1 MMNVYRSIDDVPYQ
15 KNTLITLGTFD
26 GIHRGHRAIIHQL
39 TEEAREQKAR
49 SVLIT
54 YYPHPQSVVTSRSD
68 FLGLLTPAEEK
79 VDILGSMGL
88 DVVLI
93 FPFTPQ
99 LAQTEPEDFIRDVL
113 VKKIGVQKFVI
124 GYNHAFGKG
133 RRGGGDLL
141 SRMGRQLGFS
151 VDIIPPVVVDGENV
165 SSTRIRKLLKAGQVR
180 LANRLLGWHY
190 NVRGIVKKGEN
201 VGQKLGFPTANIDVL
216 GDKKLIPG
224 DGVYAVFAQVEKN
237 RLAGMANLGY
247 RPTMTGTQHA
257 VEVHI
262 HDFQGDLYGKQ
273 IRIEFIER
281 LRDEKQFDSTDAL
294 ASQIAMDQKKSMEL
308 LSKYRR

>member
-1 MMNVYRSIDDVPYQ
+1 MMNVYRSIDDVPFQ

-39 TEEAREQKAR
+39 TEEARDEKAR

-54 YYPHPQSVVTSRSD
+54 YYPHPQSIVKSRRS
-68 FLGLLTPAEEK
+68 FLGLMTPVEEK
-79 VDILGSMGL
+79 VEILGNMGL
-88 DVVLI
+88 DIVLI
-93 FPFTPQ
+93 FPFTAN
-99 LAQTEPEDFIRDVL
+99 LAQTEPEDFIREIL
-113 VKKIGVQKFVI
+113 VEKIGVQRFVI

-133 RRGGGDLL
+133 RRGGGELFRQMG
-141 SRMGRQLGFS
+141 SRYGFS
-151 VDIIPPVVVDGENV
+151 VDIVPPVEVDGKTV
-165 SSTRIRKLLKAGQVR
+165 SSTRIRKLLKAGQVHQ
-180 LANRLLGWHY
+180 ANRLLGWHY
-190 NVRGIVKKGEN
+190 SVRGLVKKGEN
-201 VGQKLGFPTANIDVL
+201 VGKKLGFPTANIDVL

-224 DGVYAVFAQVEKN
+224 DGVYAVFVQVEGN
-237 RLAGMANLGY
+237 RLAGMANLGC
-247 RPTMTGTQHA
+247 RPTISGTHRA

-262 HDFQGDLYGKQ
+262 HDFAGDLYGKQ

-294 ASQIAMDQKKSMEL
+294 VSQIAMDQKKSMEL

>member
-26 GIHRGHRAIIHQL
+26 GIHHGHRAIIHQL
-39 TEEAREQKAR
+39 TEEAREQRAR

-54 YYPHPQSVVTSRSD
+54 YYPHPQSVVTTRRS
-68 FLGLLTPAEEK
+68 FLGLLTPVEEK
-79 VDILGSMGL
+79 VDILGSMDL

-99 LAQTEPEDFIRDVL
+99 LAQTEPEDFIRNVL

-141 SRMGRQLGFS
+141 RRMGRQIGFS
-151 VDIIPPVVVDGENV
+151 VDIVPPVEVDGETV
-165 SSTRIRKLLKAGQVR
+165 SSTRIRKLLKEGHVR

-190 NVRGIVKKGEN
+190 SVRGIVKKGEN
-201 VGQKLGFPTANIDVL
+201 VGKKLGFPTANIDVL

-224 DGVYAVFAQVEKN
+224 DGVYAVFAQVDENK
-237 RLAGMANLGY
+237 LAGMANLGC
-247 RPTMTGTQHA
+247 RPTMSGTHRA

-262 HDFQGDLYGKQ
+262 HDFEGDLYGKQ

>member
-1 MMNVYRSIDDVPYQ
+1 MMNVYRLVDDVPYQ

-39 TEEAREQKAR
+39 TEEAREHKAR

-54 YYPHPQSVVTSRSD
+54 YYPHPQSVVTSRSP
-68 FLGLLTPAEEK
+68 FLGLLTPVEEK

-113 VKKIGVQKFVI
+113 VEKIGVQKFVI
-124 GYNHAFGKG
+124 GHNHAFGKG
-133 RRGGGDLL
+133 RRGDGDLL
-141 SRMGRQLGFS
+141 RRMGGQHGFS
-151 VDIIPPVVVDGENV
+151 VDIVSPVEVEGENV
-165 SSTRIRKLLKAGQVR
+165 SSTRIRKLLKEGHVR
-180 LANRLLGWHY
+180 LANLLLGWNY
-190 NVRGIVKKGEN
+190 SVKGIVKKGES
-201 VGQKLGFPTANIDVL
+201 VGKKLGFPTANIDVL

-224 DGVYAVFAQVEKN
+224 DGVYAVFAQVEENK
-237 RLAGMANLGY
+237 LAGMANLGC
-247 RPTMTGTQHA
+247 RPTMSGMHRA

-262 HDFQGDLYGKQ
+262 HDFEGDLYGKQ